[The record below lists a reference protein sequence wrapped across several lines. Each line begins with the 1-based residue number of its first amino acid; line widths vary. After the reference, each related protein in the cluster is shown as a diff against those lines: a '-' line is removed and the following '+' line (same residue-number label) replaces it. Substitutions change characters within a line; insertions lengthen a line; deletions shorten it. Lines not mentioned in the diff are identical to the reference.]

1 MLLFACRAI
10 LAQAPKTD
18 PAPPAD
24 GMAVVQRLLDRG
36 KLELST
42 RPSSAAERFHFLC
55 KTQAG
60 GKDAGLATRCFY
72 VIRDRDRVAVV
83 SWPGDENGIDRPS
96 VYSTNGL
103 TVAVDPDR
111 PGGLILLEGGGPDVM
126 ITHDGNSLVMKFGAK
141 SDGDNAAASVLLD
154 VAPIL
159 KSAMTKARR
168 SNYDART
175 GVVQMDLGQLVLNLI
190 IPPDPGEQTILGF
203 DELMIGNEDT
213 GAWVKVSKTAG
224 PKLDYFSVT
233 ADAVRQ
239 LGLPVRTPGKEFD
252 ARRLWVASVDFDRDT
267 KLREAAEKLHTLF
280 KPRTKAKPRLD
291 KEQR

>member
-1 MLLFACRAI
+1 MLLSACRAI

-24 GMAVVQRLLDRG
+24 AMAVVQRLLDRG

-60 GKDAGLATRCFY
+60 GKDAGLATRCFH
-72 VIRDRDRVAVV
+72 VIRDHDRVALV

-103 TVAVDPDR
+103 TVAVDLDR
-111 PGGLILLEGGGPDVM
+111 PGGLILLEGGRPEVRV
-126 ITHDGNSLVMKFGAK
+126 THDGNSLVMEFGFK
-141 SDGDNAAASVLLD
+141 SDGDNTAASVLLD

-159 KSAMTKARR
+159 KRAMTKARR

-175 GVVQMDLGQLVLNLI
+175 GLVQVDLGQVVINLI
-190 IPPDPGEQTILGF
+190 IPPDPGDQTILGF
-203 DELMIGNEDT
+203 DELAIGNEDA
-213 GAWVKVSKTAG
+213 GSIVKV
-224 PKLDYFSVT
+224 
-233 ADAVRQ
+233 
-239 LGLPVRTPGKEFD
+239 
-252 ARRLWVASVDFDRDT
+252 
-267 KLREAAEKLHTLF
+267 
-280 KPRTKAKPRLD
+280 
-291 KEQR
+291 